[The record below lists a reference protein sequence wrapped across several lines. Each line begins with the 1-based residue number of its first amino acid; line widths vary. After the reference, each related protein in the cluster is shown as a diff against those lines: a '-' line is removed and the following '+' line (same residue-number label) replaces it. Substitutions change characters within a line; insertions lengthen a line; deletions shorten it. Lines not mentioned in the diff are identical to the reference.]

1 MSVKDLNIKLIF
13 FSKHLLNTNM
23 DDEDFNSGSD
33 YESDEDVVEEVEEE
47 EEDVLDNLDEDVEK
61 EEERDEE
68 EDEEPADDDEDMSE
82 YFESAIIPAYD
93 DKDTKPFL
101 STIEEITHQGT
112 KYRRTL
118 PILSKYEKAKIIG
131 IRAQQISMG
140 SYIYLDNVNNL
151 SNPLDVAKEE
161 LRQKRTPLIIRRNII
176 GKKGTVHEDWR
187 VEELIDPHE
196 DL

>member
-1 MSVKDLNIKLIF
+1 
-13 FSKHLLNTNM
+13 M
-23 DDEDFNSGSD
+23 DGDEYYGSD
-33 YESDEDVVEEVEEE
+33 EEYDSEEDIVEEDVEEE
-47 EEDVLDNLDEDVEK
+47 EEDAIDILDDDIEK

-68 EDEEPADDDEDMSE
+68 EEEEPADDDEDMSE

-112 KYRRTL
+112 KHRRTL

-140 SYIYLDNVNNL
+140 SYIYLDNVHTL

-161 LRQKRTPLIIRRNII
+161 LRQKRTPLLVRRNIV
-176 GKKGTVHEDWR
+176 GKKGIVFEDWR
-187 VEELIDPHE
+187 IEELIDPHE

>member
-1 MSVKDLNIKLIF
+1 
-13 FSKHLLNTNM
+13 M
-23 DDEDFNSGSD
+23 DEEEYYGSD
-33 YESDEDVVEEVEEE
+33 QEYESEEDVVEEDVEEE
-47 EEDVLDNLDEDVEK
+47 EEDAIDILDDDIEK
-61 EEERDEE
+61 EEEREEE

-82 YFESAIIPAYD
+82 YFESAIIPTYD

-112 KYRRTL
+112 KHRRTL

-140 SYIYLDNVNNL
+140 SYIYLDNVQTL

-161 LRQKRTPLIIRRNII
+161 LRQKRTPLLVRRNIV
-176 GKKGTVHEDWR
+176 GKKGIVFEDWR
-187 VEELIDPHE
+187 IEELIDPHE

>member
-1 MSVKDLNIKLIF
+1 M
-13 FSKHLLNTNM
+13 
-23 DDEDFNSGSD
+23 DEDEYYGSD
-33 YESDEDVVEEVEEE
+33 EEYVSEDEEVVEEEPEEE
-47 EEDVLDNLDEDVEK
+47 ENVDILDDDIEK

-68 EDEEPADDDEDMSE
+68 EEEEPADDDEDMSE

-93 DKDTKPFL
+93 EKDTKPFL

-112 KYRRTL
+112 KHRRTL

-140 SYIYLDNVNNL
+140 SYIYLDNVHTL

-161 LRQKRTPLIIRRNII
+161 LRQKRTPLLIRRNIV
-176 GKKGTVHEDWR
+176 GKKGTVFEDWR
-187 VEELIDPHE
+187 IEELIDPHE